1 MVATFINF
9 EIKVAGSQINHYPI
23 WVCAEVE
30 MNFWFKQKKIYYLI
44 ILTLRWILY
53 LSLDNLFSK
62 DWVFCFKKQ
71 VLEAITQ
78 VEFTFLWKFAHFFS
92 LEISTSVCWN
102 FASFTRKISRK
113 KEKDL
118 VSTYFKKKGSP
129 IFY

>member
-23 WVCAEVE
+23 WVWAEVE
-30 MNFWFKQKKIYYLI
+30 MNFWFKQKKNYLI

-62 DWVFCFKKQ
+62 NWVFCFKKQ

-92 LEISTSVCWN
+92 LEISTSVCGN
-102 FASFTRKISRK
+102 FASFTRKISKK